1 MSIAD
6 ELDGWLIS
14 RGFQGVPV
22 VGTERVYER
31 AKPSGARV
39 LVYTGLHRTFVPKRP
54 KPIRVRISWVW
65 SVVAVWTGAIVEPT
79 DGWQDRLLDAMR
91 EAWWRAGNSRC
102 PRCGWTLIVLDS
114 HYEQLRSFL
123 RCSRQGCGYQRQ
135 SGIRG
140 EAPWRPRNLGLD
152 TPKP

>member
-31 AKPSGARV
+31 VKPSGARV
-39 LVYTGLHRTFVPKRP
+39 LVFTGLHRAFVQKKP
-54 KPIRVRISWVW
+54 KPIRVRISWMW
-65 SVVAVWTGAIVEPT
+65 RVVAVWTGALIGPT
-79 DGWQDRLLDAMR
+79 DDWQDRLLDAMR
-91 EAWWRAGNSRC
+91 EAWWRTGKDFC
-102 PRCGWTLIVLDS
+102 PRCRWPLVVLDS
-114 HYEQLRSFL
+114 HYEKLRSFL
-123 RCSRQGCGYQRQ
+123 RCGRQECGYQTQ
-135 SGIRG
+135 SGLRD
-140 EAPWRPRNLGLD
+140 EAPWRPRNLELD